1 MAHSDIFTNKETR
14 PRYKVSL
21 EKDFTQN
28 IKFGMWYDDDDK
40 ESFMNEFN
48 VNSFSTEVRKISF
61 ISNFQKMLKDF
72 GYSETPINGTIDIT
86 TTKIIRA
93 FQYHF

>member
-1 MAHSDIFTNKETR
+1 
-14 PRYKVSL
+14 
-21 EKDFTQN
+21 
-28 IKFGMWYDDDDK
+28 MWYDDDDK

-93 FQYHF
+93 FQYHFRPEKCDGIMDLETYAILQALLKKYGK